1 MIVHLE
7 LFFVWGHTA
16 AVNPGRGHCRGLV
29 CPVGGGRDPKT
40 GPTSHPQSHSRAGM
54 KGSLIPSSPAAGIL
68 NSSAKRFGGVT
79 IEAPFPCLSFP
90 HFPGC
95 SPELVVP
102 NPAAQSDPDSPRGGS
117 SVENSA
123 PSSSCFPLLF
133 QRTGSAFP
141 EGKRSWIPP
150 PHDSPL
156 ERRRAGGWKA
166 GSWSPC
172 PPSQHGKSRGTLC
185 FQETAAPP
193 AKKHEPEQSPTI
205 FGLETI
211 LSPERHRGGCVTLG
225 LPTSHT
231 ELSSPLPLPT
241 KGSPNPGNEGWDDAV
256 RTTLARTQLPAW
268 TRRRR
273 EFLRRGFQRFSINSC
288 TKPGTIP
295 PPRPP
300 PNSSRE
306 GKRLQEFFPASLGR
320 LYPRC

>member
-7 LFFVWGHTA
+7 LFFLWGHPA
-16 AVNPGRGHCRGLV
+16 AMNPGRGHCRGFV

-40 GPTSHPQSHSRAGM
+40 GPTSHPQPHSRAGM

-68 NSSAKRFGGVT
+68 NSSAKRFGGVI

-90 HFPGC
+90 RFPGC
-95 SPELVVP
+95 SPELLVP

-123 PSSSCFPLLF
+123 PRSSCFPLLF

-141 EGKRSWIPP
+141 EGKRSRIPP

-211 LSPERHRGGCVTLG
+211 LSPKRHRGGFVTLA
-225 LPTSHT
+225 LPTSHI
-231 ELSSPLPLPT
+231 ELSSLLPSPPHKRLP
-241 KGSPNPGNEGWDDAV
+241 K
-256 RTTLARTQLPAW
+256 
-268 TRRRR
+268 
-273 EFLRRGFQRFSINSC
+273 
-288 TKPGTIP
+288 
-295 PPRPP
+295 
-300 PNSSRE
+300 SRE
-306 GKRLQEFFPASLGR
+306 
-320 LYPRC
+320 